1 MSHQDD
7 TILYTAY
14 CIVYNYCTLHLLY
27 TIHRLDF
34 TSVNTT
40 SVDTMPIRILNC
52 MLTYMP
58 PIVAHASSV
67 LQSENMYK
75 VSVTHL
81 IRCVQMYRA
90 HVLAAGDAE
99 QQGGGRSCTVHG
111 AE

>member
-27 TIHRLDF
+27 TIHTLDF
-34 TSVNTT
+34 TST

-75 VSVTHL
+75 VKDTFDQVCADVQST
-81 IRCVQMYRA
+81 CVGCR
-90 HVLAAGDAE
+90 
-99 QQGGGRSCTVHG
+99 
-111 AE
+111 